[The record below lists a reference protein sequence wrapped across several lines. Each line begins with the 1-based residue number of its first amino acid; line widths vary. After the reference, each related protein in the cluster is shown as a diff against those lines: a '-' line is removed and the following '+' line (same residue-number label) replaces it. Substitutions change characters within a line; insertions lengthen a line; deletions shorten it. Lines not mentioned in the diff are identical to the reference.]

1 MEING
6 SNFTNEFFFPIYC
19 ITLSTMALELPS
31 LKFHA
36 VFPFIMEIVTG
47 GGGKFIFRVQCITL
61 PFVGFQ
67 ACAIISNFMF
77 QLFCMKF
84 PSGIL

>member
-1 MEING
+1 
-6 SNFTNEFFFPIYC
+6 
-19 ITLSTMALELPS
+19 MALDLPS
-31 LKFHA
+31 LKLHA
-36 VFPFIMEIVTG
+36 VFPFIMEVVTG
-47 GGGKFIFRVQCITL
+47 GGGGGESSFFRVQCITL

-84 PSGIL
+84 ASGIL